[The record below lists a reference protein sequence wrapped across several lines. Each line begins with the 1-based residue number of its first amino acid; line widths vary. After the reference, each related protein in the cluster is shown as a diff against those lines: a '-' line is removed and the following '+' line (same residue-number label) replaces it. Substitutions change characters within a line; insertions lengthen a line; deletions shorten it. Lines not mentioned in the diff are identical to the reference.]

1 MQLIFNQIETKKK
14 IYAQDTYMTFAKS
27 ILHLPIFQSVKNSE
41 RKRTTLKIEN
51 IYGFKNVEMRFYP
64 LSVGFDFDVFYYI
77 LQKKMKSEKLSFT
90 INLTHFM
97 KFHKVHPSNKKVYI
111 EKLKQSLDNML
122 DFYLKFSYGP
132 KTYKCHLLTHVEE
145 NEENREEIKITF
157 SKFFENFYKHDPD
170 LIFNLQLD
178 QFKEIKGD
186 YAKILYM
193 FCLLYTSDAAD
204 DLIGVDLG

>member
-90 INLTHFM
+90 IN
-97 KFHKVHPSNKKVYI
+97 
-111 EKLKQSLDNML
+111 
-122 DFYLKFSYGP
+122 
-132 KTYKCHLLTHVEE
+132 
-145 NEENREEIKITF
+145 
-157 SKFFENFYKHDPD
+157 
-170 LIFNLQLD
+170 
-178 QFKEIKGD
+178 
-186 YAKILYM
+186 
-193 FCLLYTSDAAD
+193 
-204 DLIGVDLG
+204 